1 MTKMDQVPGLTELM
15 LEGRD
20 QLTKQENVGL
30 KGDLTESNPCVCCM
44 GGWGS
49 LSEVRRVRRTQS
61 SSVRKGK
68 VQGLEARKS
77 LACVQVSVAAAQR
90 APGRAG
96 STRKEGRGTLQKAW
110 EEGRFL
116 GQGVTQ
122 PAWC

>member
-1 MTKMDQVPGLTELM
+1 M
-15 LEGRD
+15 
-20 QLTKQENVGL
+20 
-30 KGDLTESNPCVCCM
+30 CCM

-90 APGRAG
+90 LQGREYRIGREAEADSG
-96 STRKEGRGTLQKAW
+96 RRGKEGG
-110 EEGRFL
+110 F
-116 GQGVTQ
+116 
-122 PAWC
+122 